1 MYKISDVSSGR
12 VHEDDIVPVDCG
24 TCPVNMACAVGEE
37 ATSATT
43 CCRLVAVREHSRKSG
58 ILIDCDRNRFR
69 TRRITILSDT
79 VVCSLCSGRI
89 VNVAAYDEKI
99 LWIPTVYAAH
109 PVSERVKIM
118 KREQVKV
125 SERLSAE
132 AARKRALRDVLD
144 GDV

>member
-1 MYKISDVSSGR
+1 MYKISDVSNGR

-24 TCPVNMACAVGEE
+24 TCPVNMACAVEE
-37 ATSATT
+37 AATSAVT
-43 CCRLVAVREHSRKSG
+43 CCRLVAVREHSGESG

-69 TRRITILSDT
+69 AKHITLPSS
-79 VVCSLCSGRI
+79 VGGCSLCSGLI
-89 VNVAAYDEKI
+89 VNVAAYDEGI